1 MKYYSSIVKLKNDFN
16 WVSKDCSLDHFSYS
30 KLSDNDL
37 EKLTK
42 KIIKRTSNSFVKDLF
57 DGFLIKLNLQP
68 TSWEKTLSSS
78 MLPAIALI
86 PGQGMIVITGIDE
99 NGVYES
105 IGSSGTNQYKSFPKK
120 SIFRFLKYHLF
131 YGNVEQ
137 LLNDFNWVSKD
148 CSLDHFSYSKLS
160 DHEYER
166 LIKKIN
172 KPEGNDYIKDLFD
185 EFLLKLNLQ
194 PTSWE
199 KTLTSSMLPAL
210 ALIPGQGMTVIVSID
225 INGVYKSLN
234 SSGEYQHLS
243 FPEST
248 VFRMLK
254 FKAREAKAASAR
266 EMFQSIAIKQKKYL
280 YYAIVASIS
289 INLLAL
295 ASAFY
300 SLQVYDRVVPT
311 NGLST
316 LTALTVGV
324 GIAIFFEMILKL
336 ARASIIDQASKN
348 MDIEYSHNIFDR
360 FLSVRS
366 DSLPKSIGTLSSKI
380 NSYAFVRSFI
390 STAAVFIVIDFP
402 FAFFFLA
409 IILLI
414 GGSDIALLIFTFIVI
429 SILIGFIFKGKIEG
443 LIKSATMASHQKH
456 GLLVES
462 LENSQ
467 KIKTT
472 GASWSVMNKWSQLT
486 EDSIND
492 DILIK
497 HYTDISSFLATF
509 AQQISYVATVALGAY
524 IIGATSELTMG
535 SLIAITIIA
544 NKVFL
549 PMSQIPGIFVQWGKA
564 KVSIEDLDA
573 LYKLASDNEGVERPV
588 SSPLQSYGIQC
599 KDIKYE
605 YNQDTALLNIS
616 NLNIQPGEKVAI
628 LGVIGAGKSTLLK
641 ILSGLFKPSAGKVLL
656 DGLDMQQLSK
666 DNIINTVGY
675 LEQDAK
681 LLSGTLRDNL
691 SIGLLNVSDD
701 EILSACKLTGL
712 ITLISSLPKGLDTLV
727 PEGGDSVSGGQKQLI
742 ALTRILVGNN
752 KVLLL
757 DEPTSSM
764 DEGTEKRIVSS
775 LQNNISKEQTL
786 VLVTHKPVLL
796 NLVERVV
803 ILTEKGI
810 IADDKKEVVLKMLED
825 NQIRQNSKL

>member
-1 MKYYSSIVKLKNDFN
+1 
-16 WVSKDCSLDHFSYS
+16 
-30 KLSDNDL
+30 
-37 EKLTK
+37 
-42 KIIKRTSNSFVKDLF
+42 
-57 DGFLIKLNLQP
+57 
-68 TSWEKTLSSS
+68 
-78 MLPAIALI
+78 
-86 PGQGMIVITGIDE
+86 
-99 NGVYES
+99 
-105 IGSSGTNQYKSFPKK
+105 
-120 SIFRFLKYHLF
+120 
-131 YGNVEQ
+131 
-137 LLNDFNWVSKD
+137 
-148 CSLDHFSYSKLS
+148 
-160 DHEYER
+160 
-166 LIKKIN
+166 
-172 KPEGNDYIKDLFD
+172 
-185 EFLLKLNLQ
+185 
-194 PTSWE
+194 
-199 KTLTSSMLPAL
+199 
-210 ALIPGQGMTVIVSID
+210 
-225 INGVYKSLN
+225 
-234 SSGEYQHLS
+234 
-243 FPEST
+243 
-248 VFRMLK
+248 
-254 FKAREAKAASAR
+254 
-266 EMFQSIAIKQKKYL
+266 
-280 YYAIVASIS
+280 
-289 INLLAL
+289 
-295 ASAFY
+295 
-300 SLQVYDRVVPT
+300 
-311 NGLST
+311 
-316 LTALTVGV
+316 
-324 GIAIFFEMILKL
+324 
-336 ARASIIDQASKN
+336 
-348 MDIEYSHNIFDR
+348 
-360 FLSVRS
+360 
-366 DSLPKSIGTLSSKI
+366 
-380 NSYAFVRSFI
+380 
-390 STAAVFIVIDFP
+390 
-402 FAFFFLA
+402 
-409 IILLI
+409 
-414 GGSDIALLIFTFIVI
+414 
-429 SILIGFIFKGKIEG
+429 
-443 LIKSATMASHQKH
+443 MASHKKH

-497 HYTDISSFLATF
+497 HYTDISTFLATF

-666 DNIINTVGY
+666 DNISSTVGY

-786 VLVTHKPVLL
+786 VLVTHKPILL

-810 IADDKKEVVLKMLED
+810 VADDKKEVVLKMLED
-825 NQIRQNSKL
+825 NQIRQNSKP